1 MRCCF
6 LVFLS
11 LCVLSFLSYL
21 ETVFAPFVVVFCLLL
36 LLLLLFYLSPFS
48 SRKLG
53 YTVLKKIGCVGGN
66 EGQVRSRIRYILS
79 KIDSRV
85 TVDVAEVRALG
96 SSSLPPIYEVRL
108 EDSVS
113 AVALRQAFSRFSRE
127 KNPVKC
133 PPELEGV
140 GVYNC
145 VSLATRVRISILRVR
160 ISFFLVFGSV

>member
-1 MRCCF
+1 MAGSMRGWF

-11 LCVLSFLSYL
+11 VCVLSFLSDL

-36 LLLLLFYLSPFS
+36 LLLLFYLSPFS

-53 YTVLKKIGCVGGN
+53 YFVLKKIGRVGGD
-66 EGQVRSRIRYILS
+66 EGQVRSRIRHILS
-79 KIDSRV
+79 KMDSRA

-108 EDSVS
+108 EDSES
-113 AVALRQAFSRFSRE
+113 AVALRQTFSRFSRK

-140 GVYNC
+140 GV
-145 VSLATRVRISILRVR
+145 
-160 ISFFLVFGSV
+160 